1 MIYFLVYI
9 IKSTFCLTLF
19 YLFFKA
25 LLSRETFF
33 RFNRFVL
40 LAGMIVCAVLP
51 VIELKVS
58 QTNLLQE
65 PVVQIENFFISQNP
79 SKEEIIPNNYLLI
92 EPDQPSNI
100 PQIFL

>member
-1 MIYFLVYI
+1 MIHFLVYI
-9 IKSTFCLTLF
+9 IKSTLCLTLF

-51 VIELKVS
+51 AIALKVCHKTYIYYL
-58 QTNLLQE
+58 QTRFHRL
-65 PVVQIENFFISQNP
+65 
-79 SKEEIIPNNYLLI
+79 NNSI
-92 EPDQPSNI
+92 
-100 PQIFL
+100 